1 MCSSLYYTQYLYILS
16 MKKYNKT
23 SSILPLS
30 DFIKSDGIIWT
41 CTELNLKKNPHC
53 CTIIVIFY
61 KAFKPCLQTM
71 SDSYGFSF
79 SAKNGIK
86 THYFLIYIS

>member
-41 CTELNLKKNPHC
+41 CTELNLKK
-53 CTIIVIFY
+53 I
-61 KAFKPCLQTM
+61 
-71 SDSYGFSF
+71 
-79 SAKNGIK
+79 
-86 THYFLIYIS
+86 LIAALS